1 MNKSDLISI
10 ISLIIAAIAIFF
22 GPLISIIITNKTL
35 KLNSKIAS
43 KSLISPIRQ
52 QWIDNLR
59 NTIIELL
66 AKSHHYCV
74 AGTDD
79 REDEEYYRIIELEKK
94 ITLLINSKEED
105 HIKLLKNISEM
116 LDNLYKGGMKS
127 EVLFWEKH
135 NEIIQISQ
143 SILKREWERVKN
155 DI

>member
-1 MNKSDLISI
+1 MNKSDIVSI
-10 ISLIIAAIAIFF
+10 ASLTIAAIAIFF

-74 AGTDD
+74 SGTED
-79 REDEEYYRIIELEKK
+79 REDGEYYRIIELEKK
-94 ITLLINSKEED
+94 IILLINSKEED
-105 HIKLLKNISEM
+105 HNKLLENISEM

-127 EVLFWEKH
+127 EIVFWEKH
-135 NEIIQISQ
+135 NDIIKISQ

>member
-35 KLNSKIAS
+35 KLNSMIAS

-74 AGTDD
+74 SGTED
-79 REDEEYYRIIELEKK
+79 REDDEYYRIIELEKK
-94 ITLLINSKEED
+94 IILLINTKEDD
-105 HIKLLKNISEM
+105 HNKLLNNISEM

-127 EVLFWEKH
+127 EILFWEKH

-143 SILKREWERVKN
+143 SVLKREWERVKN

>member
-10 ISLIIAAIAIFF
+10 ISLTIAAIAIFF

-74 AGTDD
+74 SGTED

-94 ITLLINSKEED
+94 IILLINSKEED
-105 HIKLLKNISEM
+105 NNKLLEKISEM

-127 EVLFWEKH
+127 DILFWEKH